1 MDAGREQGPDDEALI
16 DAAQHG
22 DVRAL
27 GALIDLHQGR
37 VLRVLAFLGVRREDR
52 EDVAQE
58 VFIRVLRYLEGF
70 RRGQPFS
77 AWIYRVTVNA
87 AHDWTGR
94 AGRHGGTDLT
104 GEDDALERLEDP
116 GIGPAEAALS
126 ADLQR
131 RLGRALDGLSARERA
146 VFTLR
151 ELEGLE
157 SREVSRVLG
166 ISQITVRR
174 HLGRA
179 LRHLRAELDPAS
191 VEDQESPEES
201 PFLPQA
207 QKRTAG
213 R

>member
-1 MDAGREQGPDDEALI
+1 VDPGRDPSLDDGALI
-16 DAAQHG
+16 EAAQHG

-87 AHDWTGR
+87 AHDWAGR
-94 AGRHGGTDLT
+94 AGRHGGMDLA
-104 GEDDALERLEDP
+104 GDEAALERLEDP
-116 GIGPAEAALS
+116 AEDPATAALN
-126 ADLQR
+126 ADLRR
-131 RLGRALDGLSARERA
+131 RLGRAMDGLSARERA

-157 SREVSRVLG
+157 SREVARVLG

-179 LRHLRAELDPAS
+179 LRHLRAELDP
-191 VEDQESPEES
+191 ETLENHEES
-201 PFLPQA
+201 GFLPHPE
-207 QKRTAG
+207 KKLAG